1 LSEGEEYEGLVIYGK
16 DSEMPVHDQNAQ
28 CLSCH
33 QDTGRMHWQ
42 GSAHESAD
50 LLCTSCHLIHQP
62 DGVLHKEREMDVCT
76 SCHSKVRADLYKA
89 YVHPIREGLLS
100 CTDCH
105 SPHGSTTDKALN
117 KLTLNQQCFSCHAEK
132 RGPFLWEH
140 EPATEDCSS
149 CHYPHGSN
157 NPALLVRRGPM
168 LCQEC
173 HQVIGGGNAAHIN
186 EKYDWGGG
194 NLRFIVGA
202 NCQNCHSQVHG
213 SNHPSGAAL
222 AR

>member
-1 LSEGEEYEGLVIYGK
+1 
-16 DSEMPVHDQNAQ
+16 
-28 CLSCH
+28 
-33 QDTGRMHWQ
+33 
-42 GSAHESAD
+42 
-50 LLCTSCHLIHQP
+50 
-62 DGVLHKEREMDVCT
+62 VLQKEREMDVCT
-76 SCHSKVRADLYKA
+76 ACHSKVRADLFKA
-89 YVHPIREGLLS
+89 YVHPIREGLLTCS
-100 CTDCH
+100 DCH
-105 SPHGSTTDKALN
+105 SPHGSAADKALN

-140 EPATEDCSS
+140 EPVTEDCSS

-173 HQVIGGGNAAHIN
+173 HQVIGGGAGHANV
-186 EKYDWGGG
+186 KRDWGPPG
-194 NLRFIVGA
+194 NLRFQVGA